1 MNCSLHPGDLGLLN
15 NLPVDLQQLLDS
27 VIPAS
32 NHETSRALG
41 LETTENQRN
50 FSKFYPSWLWFQ
62 SEWYKK
68 LLEASTF
75 KTKPPILPPV
85 EDHWTYGNSLKLSI
99 LQGTFHLQQKTQYHL
114 NFPSSALNCLISL
127 LARHGWWS
135 SKALG
140 KTFAE
145 QQEHDGQQKWELNGE
160 NMGIQWDNDGLIM
173 GYMCYTWSFDK
184 SWVVSFF
191 TEIIPSYQHVHATYR
206 YISIFNQGMLAEPL
220 FRSRG
225 ASATAFRRLPR
236 KLSPSFRAAG
246 FHFREAILLQ
256 SQSEYMRVL
265 VAAQRPRETIDRQI
279 DTTDREIVS

>member
-1 MNCSLHPGDLGLLN
+1 MSQFKQYSCKIHIGHVWKLCAKKIWWFIAIVPIQWLGVNCSLHPGDLGLLN

-99 LQGTFHLQQKTQYHL
+99 LPGTFHLQQKTQYHL

-145 QQEHDGQQKWELNGE
+145 QQEHDGQQKWEFNGE
-160 NMGIQWDNDGLIM
+160 NTGIQWDNDGLIM
-173 GYMCYTWSFDK
+173 GYMCILIHDFLK
-184 SWVVSFF
+184 K
-191 TEIIPSYQHVHATYR
+191 
-206 YISIFNQGMLAEPL
+206 AEL
-220 FRSRG
+220 FP
-225 ASATAFRRLPR
+225 F
-236 KLSPSFRAAG
+236 
-246 FHFREAILLQ
+246 LLK
-256 SQSEYMRVL
+256 
-265 VAAQRPRETIDRQI
+265 
-279 DTTDREIVS
+279 